1 MGSFTLRQLAPA
13 VLANH
18 VAFVREVLGMYCD
31 IQTEQCVAK
40 WKDLNRT
47 AGGTNSSHWA
57 LNSYVNKERC

>member
-1 MGSFTLRQLAPA
+1 MGSFTLRQFVPA

-18 VAFVREVLGMYCD
+18 VAFVREVLDTYCD

-47 AGGTNSSHWA
+47 AGGTNSNHCA
-57 LNSYVNKERC
+57 LNSDVNKERC